1 MNELP
6 FDKAKKGRCL
16 METPQQFFERLGT
29 MANKSQYEV
38 CAIEY
43 YRDMD
48 NDDSKAQEA
57 IDIYEREHDYPAWYS
72 DDSHEGFQQW

>member
-1 MNELP
+1 
-6 FDKAKKGRCL
+6 

-29 MANKSQYEV
+29 MANRSQYEV

-48 NDDSKAQEA
+48 SDDSKAQQA
-57 IDIYEREHDYPAWYS
+57 IDIYERERDN
-72 DDSHEGFQQW
+72 D